1 MPVKETLLTWQLVH
15 AASDTKLLS
24 GQTVTSE
31 NGKASVHLIV
41 DQADVKRLSLNDD
54 TELAFVV
61 LPSKESNNVFHQY
74 LCNGESMNYESL
86 LMSMP
91 LTLGISLPS

>member
-15 AASDTKLLS
+15 TASDTKLLS

-41 DQADVKRLSLNDD
+41 DQDDVKRLSLKDD

-61 LPSKESNNVFHQY
+61 LPSKESNSVFHEY
-74 LCNGESMNYESL
+74 LCNGESMNRY
-86 LMSMP
+86 
-91 LTLGISLPS
+91 